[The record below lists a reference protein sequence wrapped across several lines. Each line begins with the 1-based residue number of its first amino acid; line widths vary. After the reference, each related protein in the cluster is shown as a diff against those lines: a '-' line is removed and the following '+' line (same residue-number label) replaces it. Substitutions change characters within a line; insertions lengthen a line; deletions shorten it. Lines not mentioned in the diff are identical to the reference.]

1 MKSDKL
7 ALRDKITN
15 YLKEIDDK
23 SMMGCFIHAALKND
37 WNFENLI
44 EVLKEEYNS
53 APADMTKCI
62 GEVTIRL
69 ILEYR

>member
-1 MKSDKL
+1 MSKAD
-7 ALRDKITN
+7 LRDKITN
-15 YLKEIDDK
+15 CLKEVDDK